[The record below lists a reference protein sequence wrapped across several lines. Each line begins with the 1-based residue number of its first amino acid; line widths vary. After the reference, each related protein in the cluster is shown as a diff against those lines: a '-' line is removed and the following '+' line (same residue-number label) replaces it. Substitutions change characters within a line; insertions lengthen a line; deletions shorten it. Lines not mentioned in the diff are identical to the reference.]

1 MDIIYPPEN
10 LHLYN
15 RITEKGAVITEFPFG
30 RRADRSTFPMRNRL
44 VSGFSSAVVVVE
56 SGSTGGSLITARFA
70 AEQGRQ
76 VFAIPGRVDQSSSL
90 GCHQLIRDGATLAG
104 SAREIIEDLNPSL
117 EQAQFHIFTNCNKLH
132 FWSDDPIFCI
142 LQLSNRPSFL

>member
-1 MDIIYPPEN
+1 
-10 LHLYN
+10 
-15 RITEKGAVITEFPFG
+15 
-30 RRADRSTFPMRNRL
+30 MRNRL

-90 GCHQLIRDGATLAG
+90 GCHQLIRDGATL
-104 SAREIIEDLNPSL
+104 
-117 EQAQFHIFTNCNKLH
+117 
-132 FWSDDPIFCI
+132 
-142 LQLSNRPSFL
+142 